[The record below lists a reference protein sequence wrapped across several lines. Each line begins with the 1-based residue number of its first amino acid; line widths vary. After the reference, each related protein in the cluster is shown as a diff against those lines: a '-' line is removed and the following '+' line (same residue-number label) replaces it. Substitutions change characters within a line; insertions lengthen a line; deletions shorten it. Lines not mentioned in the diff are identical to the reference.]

1 MMLHKNKKDE
11 EQMDATSTS
20 TQDLASELEDCHGSD
35 CDNNNASSAASDS
48 FKKKW
53 STSTHTAS
61 RRNSNNNDNQNRL
74 CVVIGLVLALFAL
87 LTVMVFLVLVF
98 MVPGAIPCATSTKR
112 NSGQDNSA
120 NSVIYR
126 SNQVHME
133 GLLPVSTVSVLQND
147 PTSPQA
153 LAMEWLVRDPNYSRI
168 DNTTTT
174 IIIMNNRL
182 VQRFV
187 LATLYY
193 STDGMNSWTHQ
204 DRWLDY
210 ETHECEWYHRA
221 SSTSF
226 TLSLEQTNSYEYYKD
241 TMVHC
246 DNDGMLRHLW
256 MVKNNLRGSL
266 PAELF
271 LLSSLQSISMEK
283 NPGLT
288 AQIPSQLGLLSDL
301 AVLFLDNN
309 NHTGSGTYL
318 SCGQKRKIMPKFTC
332 N

>member
-1 MMLHKNKKDE
+1 
-11 EQMDATSTS
+11 
-20 TQDLASELEDCHGSD
+20 
-35 CDNNNASSAASDS
+35 
-48 FKKKW
+48 
-53 STSTHTAS
+53 
-61 RRNSNNNDNQNRL
+61 
-74 CVVIGLVLALFAL
+74 
-87 LTVMVFLVLVF
+87 
-98 MVPGAIPCATSTKR
+98 
-112 NSGQDNSA
+112 
-120 NSVIYR
+120 
-126 SNQVHME
+126 
-133 GLLPVSTVSVLQND
+133 
-147 PTSPQA
+147 
-153 LAMEWLVRDPNYSRI
+153 
-168 DNTTTT
+168 
-174 IIIMNNRL
+174 MNNRL

-332 N
+332 NWSGEQLFYSSSLCWFLKKVPSELGALSYLEKVFLHNNKLTGSLPSEIGRLAALSYSNLEKNAFTGR